1 MNLFLSGLYRR
12 DSSLPTYGLPSVG
25 EFHPVK
31 ARIVRLG
38 CFAEPTADYYNN
50 RRRALADFVPSVAG
64 DPQTTNPPA
73 EKRKLH
79 CRWRFSLRPKDFGY
93 ILQLIPRLVK
103 RFMVPKRYSYRHY
116 GIFLPTVRHSRGPFI
131 SLSF

>member
-31 ARIVRLG
+31 ARVVQPDR
-38 CFAEPTADYYNN
+38 FAVPTAVNYS
-50 RRRALADFVPSVAG
+50 RALADFAHRQ
-64 DPQTTNPPA
+64 QTKPLSAT
-73 EKRKLH
+73 EKKKLH

-103 RFMVPKRYSYRHY
+103 RIKHKKIKR
-116 GIFLPTVRHSRGPFI
+116 RGNV
-131 SLSF
+131 